1 MALTQT
7 IALLG
12 LVLKDDNLLA
22 LAVFH
27 HGGVHGSAFHH
38 GGAEL
43 GRVAQ
48 DGQDLVKLD
57 GVTGFLGQLL
67 DEQNVAFRDLILL
80 SAGSIR
86 SSSFCFSFCLVIQA
100 APVPAGD
107 AVFLYQGAHLSV
119 RATMERGSPRH
130 DGQKVVS
137 GVLAPEPLRAV
148 IKIAGEDGEHPS
160 SLQMAAQR

>member
-80 SAGSIR
+80 SAGLLFPLSRARCRGR
-86 SSSFCFSFCLVIQA
+86 SA
-100 APVPAGD
+100 AENG
-107 AVFLYQGAHLSV
+107 LS
-119 RATMERGSPRH
+119 RPRLLMTH
-130 DGQKVVS
+130 SKR
-137 GVLAPEPLRAV
+137 L
-148 IKIAGEDGEHPS
+148 
-160 SLQMAAQR
+160 

>member
-80 SAGSIR
+80 SGAKRGGKR
-86 SSSFCFSFCLVIQA
+86 SVPPTPAYDPFKA
-100 APVPAGD
+100 A
-107 AVFLYQGAHLSV
+107 LKL
-119 RATMERGSPRH
+119 
-130 DGQKVVS
+130 
-137 GVLAPEPLRAV
+137 
-148 IKIAGEDGEHPS
+148 
-160 SLQMAAQR
+160 

>member
-80 SAGSIR
+80 SAGLNDCMHCSCT
-86 SSSFCFSFCLVIQA
+86 S
-100 APVPAGD
+100 
-107 AVFLYQGAHLSV
+107 FLYHGLAVGGEARRKTVCPAHACL
-119 RATMERGSPRH
+119 
-130 DGQKVVS
+130 
-137 GVLAPEPLRAV
+137 
-148 IKIAGEDGEHPS
+148 
-160 SLQMAAQR
+160 